1 MYHGPSSLPEVDVV
15 VVVDCVVETVGVVG
29 STVLLA
35 VDGAQYS
42 LNIRSDFNIYIAYV
56 FLLLRQ
62 GNKMLGYRSRLYEEG
77 RARCSD
83 LSSGLRLWGKW

>member
-1 MYHGPSSLPEVDVV
+1 MV

-56 FLLLRQ
+56 FL
-62 GNKMLGYRSRLYEEG
+62 
-77 RARCSD
+77 
-83 LSSGLRLWGKW
+83 